1 MKKRGILV
9 VSGRFSFLAL
19 LVVAFVVNCSKSPD
33 SAQPGAGTTTSTV
46 ADLSSLIRDANAGN
60 TNAQLQLGIRNL
72 GSTNAPP
79 NYSEA
84 VKWLTQ
90 AAQAGNAQAEFLMGT
105 LYQTGQGVKRDYTN
119 ALAWFEKAAAQKH
132 REALY
137 NLGSL
142 YGAGRGVAQD
152 SEKAAHYYQQAAE
165 LGDSYAQFNVAQ
177 RYELG
182 RGVPTNFV
190 EAWKWYD
197 LAAQGGVEDAIKSKR
212 TLETRM
218 TQTQVQESRQAVAD
232 FQKRPPAKN

>member
-1 MKKRGILV
+1 MRKRT
-9 VSGRFSFLAL
+9 SLAALAKFTLCIL
-19 LVVAFVVNCSKSPD
+19 LVAAFVVNCSRSPD
-33 SAQPGAGTTTSTV
+33 NTQPAAQISTTTAADV
-46 ADLSSLIRDANAGN
+46 ASLTRDANAGN
-60 TNAQLQLGIRNL
+60 TNAQLRLGIHYL
-72 GSTNAPP
+72 GGTNVQP

-84 VKWLTQ
+84 VKWLEQ
-90 AAQAGNAQAEFLMGT
+90 AAQSGNAQAEFLLGT

-142 YGAGRGVAQD
+142 YGSGRGVAQD
-152 SEKAAHYYQQAAE
+152 SEKAAHYYLQAAE

-177 RYELG
+177 RCELG

-197 LAAQGGVEDAIKSKR
+197 LAAQGGVEDATKSKR

-218 TQTQVQESRQAVAD
+218 TPAQVQESRQAVAD
-232 FQKRPPAKN
+232 FQKRAPGKN